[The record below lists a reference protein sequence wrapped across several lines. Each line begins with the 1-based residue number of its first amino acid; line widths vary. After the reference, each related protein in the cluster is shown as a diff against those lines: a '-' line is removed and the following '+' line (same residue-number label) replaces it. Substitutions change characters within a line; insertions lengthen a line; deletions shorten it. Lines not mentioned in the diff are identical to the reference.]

1 LTRAQADLID
11 NNALAPSERQ
21 WKSGVAVSFLI
32 CCVLFLAAQR
42 SWAAGGQNS
51 GSAPGDAA
59 TAPSA
64 NSPAT
69 PTAPVKLPAKRGMFH
84 IFLLMGQSN
93 MAGHG
98 CVDTNDPC
106 PAGWDSAVP
115 HVLVLDGQGLIDTAT
130 PQKPIAWRAGSQ
142 PLHLNQPLSARYGL
156 GMDFAKAYGAA
167 HPGVTVG
174 LIPCAWGGA
183 PIGRLNK
190 GTPDY
195 ENCMTR
201 AKFAEK
207 SGTIMGVLWH
217 QGEADSGTPE
227 LAGSYAGKLDTL
239 VSDIRADLKIPN
251 LIFVVGDLAEFY
263 GTNPKHHLHIDGIIA
278 VRDAL
283 SGLPYRVRCTGF
295 VSTTGLKSADEEF
308 VHFDQPSYVILGD
321 RYAEVVLDIQKLYG
335 KACQ

>member
-1 LTRAQADLID
+1 LTRT
-11 NNALAPSERQ
+11 LAGVVDENLFVRIERPRN
-21 WKSGVAVSFLI
+21 SGIAVSVLLF
-32 CCVLFLAAQR
+32 CVLFLAALR
-42 SWAAGGQNS
+42 SWGAGGQNLGPAQGQAGAAPTTS
-51 GSAPGDAA
+51 SA
-59 TAPSA
+59 
-64 NSPAT
+64 AT
-69 PTAPVKLPAKRGMFH
+69 PTAPVTLPAKRGRLH

-98 CVDTNDPC
+98 CVDANDPC

-227 LAGSYAGKLDTL
+227 LAGSYAVKLGTL

-263 GTNPKHHLHIDGIIA
+263 GTNPKHHLHIDGIVE

-283 SGLPYRVRCTGF
+283 SELPYRVRCTGF
-295 VSTTGLKSADEEF
+295 VSTTGLKSADEEL
-308 VHFDQPSYVILGD
+308 VHFDEPSYVILGD
-321 RYAEVVLDIQKLYG
+321 RYAGVVLDIQKLYG